1 MANNEFISL
10 NPKMQGEFLLYA
22 ANPDLKFGRT
32 ISPEMEG
39 GMYLK

>member
-10 NPKMQGEFLLYA
+10 NPKIQGEFLLYA
-22 ANPDLKFGRT
+22 TNPDLKFGRI